1 MRGLLCFTR
10 RYISSLSII
19 GRNSPALSDDGILD
33 GPPPPSRP
41 VPPSRPDVNPAVI
54 EETKPKEVG
63 FFFMIYFC
71 IMIKQIYAQN
81 LFKHNQV

>member
-1 MRGLLCFTR
+1 MFLFWANQSRS
-10 RYISSLSII
+10 ISSLSII

-33 GPPPPSRP
+33 APPPPSRP

-63 FFFMIYFC
+63 CFFHDIFLY
-71 IMIKQIYAQN
+71 YD
-81 LFKHNQV
+81 